1 MLLLSSDKKLQKY
14 FMPEFFI
21 TINTNKIC
29 VHVFGSGPRLLIAF
43 HGFKESGDNFYVFE
57 NILGKEYTLYAP
69 DLPYSGSTIWDDAVF
84 EMKELEF
91 LMRTLLD
98 HFGSDK
104 FTLLGYSMGGRIAL
118 CAAAVFISQMEAL
131 VLLAPDGL
139 KVNPWYY
146 FVTQTKAGHALF
158 HHVVYHHA
166 LLHFIIEA
174 GFKLHLTNESIYKF
188 VKMHTDD
195 KEQRMLVYRIWTCMK
210 NLSPDIPGIKKQ
222 IKRHH
227 LPVIFI
233 FGKYDRIFPS
243 RHGKIFE
250 DIPTAKILTL
260 DYGHQLLKPETG
272 EEIFRYLSQN
282 NY

>member
-1 MLLLSSDKKLQKY
+1 
-14 FMPEFFI
+14 MPEFFV

-57 NILGKEYTLYAP
+57 NILGKEFTLYAP
-69 DLPYSGSTIWDDAVF
+69 DLPYCGSTIWNGSVF
-84 EMKELEF
+84 EMKEVEF

-98 HFGSDK
+98 HFGADR
-104 FTLLGYSMGGRIAL
+104 FTLLGFSMGGRIAL
-118 CAAAVFISQMEAL
+118 CAASVFIPEIEAL
-131 VLLAPDGL
+131 ILLAPDGL

-146 FVTQTKAGHALF
+146 FVTQTKIGHTLF
-158 HHVVYHHA
+158 RYLVYHP
-166 LLHFIIEA
+166 LWLHFIIEA
-174 GFKLHLTNESIYKF
+174 GLKLHLTNESVYKF

-195 KEQRMLVYRIWTCMK
+195 KEQRMLVYKVWTCMK
-210 NLSPDIPGIKKQ
+210 NLSPDITEIKKQ
-222 IKRHH
+222 IKRRH

-233 FGKYDRIFPS
+233 FGKYDRIFPPG
-243 RHGKIFE
+243 HGKIFE
-250 DIPTAKILTL
+250 EVPTAKILAL
-260 DYGHQLLKPETG
+260 DYGHQLLKQETG